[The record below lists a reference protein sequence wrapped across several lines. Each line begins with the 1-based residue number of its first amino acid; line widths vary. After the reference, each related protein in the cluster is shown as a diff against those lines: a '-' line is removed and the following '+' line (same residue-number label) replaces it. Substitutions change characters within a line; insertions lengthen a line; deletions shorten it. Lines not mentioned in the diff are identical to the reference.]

1 MFVVNGEWS
10 SFTIDHLRYT
20 KQETMIQR
28 LQSVWL
34 LLAAAAAF
42 CSLKLPFFSGDMIAE
57 NQSKARVELTAQ
69 SNLLLLILS
78 AGVGI
83 ASLIAIFLYK
93 NRKTQLRIVLLTLLV
108 SIINLV
114 LFFMQTQKFVPGA
127 GNYALTAV
135 FALFIPVLLFFAIR
149 GIRRDE
155 KLVKSL
161 DRLR

>member
-1 MFVVNGEWS
+1 
-10 SFTIDHLRYT
+10 
-20 KQETMIQR
+20 MIQR

-42 CSLKLPFFSGDMIAE
+42 CSLKFSFYSGNMITA
-57 NQSKARVELTAQ
+57 NQPKAYTSLTAQ
-69 SNLLLLILS
+69 SNLLLLILT

-93 NRKTQLRIVLLTLLV
+93 NRKLQLRIVLLTLIV
-108 SIINLV
+108 SLLNIAIY
-114 LFFMQTQKFVPGA
+114 FSETQKFVA
-127 GNYALTAV
+127 GEGKFDLTAV
-135 FALFIPVLLFFAIR
+135 FAIFIPILLLFAIR

>member
-1 MFVVNGEWS
+1 
-10 SFTIDHLRYT
+10 
-20 KQETMIQR
+20 MIQR
-28 LQSVWL
+28 LQSIWL

-42 CSLKLPFFSGDMIAE
+42 CSLQFSFYSGNIIAA
-57 NQSKARVELTAQ
+57 NQAKSFAALNAQ

-83 ASLIAIFLYK
+83 ASIISVFLYK
-93 NRKTQLRIVLLTLLV
+93 NRKTQLRIVLVTLLV

-114 LFFMQTQKFVPGA
+114 MFFTQTKKFVPGE
-127 GNYALTAV
+127 GNYNLTA
-135 FALFIPVLLFFAIR
+135 IFAIVVPVFLILAMR
-149 GIRRDE
+149 GIRKDE

>member
-1 MFVVNGEWS
+1 M
-10 SFTIDHLRYT
+10 L
-20 KQETMIQR
+20 QR

-42 CSLKLPFFSGDMIAE
+42 CSLQFSFYSGNMIAA
-57 NQSKARVELTAQ
+57 NQAKSFATLNAQ

-83 ASLIAIFLYK
+83 ASLISIFLYK
-93 NRKTQLRIVLLTLLV
+93 NRKTQLRIVLITLLV
-108 SIINLV
+108 SILNLV
-114 LFFMQTQKFVPGA
+114 LFFTQTQKFVPGE
-127 GNYALTAV
+127 GNYNLTAIFAIVVPV
-135 FALFIPVLLFFAIR
+135 FLILSIR
-149 GIRRDE
+149 GIRKDE

>member
-1 MFVVNGEWS
+1 
-10 SFTIDHLRYT
+10 
-20 KQETMIQR
+20 MIQR

-42 CSLKLPFFSGDMIAE
+42 CSLQFSFYSGHLIAA
-57 NQSKARVELTAQ
+57 NQPKPVAELTAQ

-83 ASLIAIFLYK
+83 ASLISIFLYK
-93 NRKTQLRIVLLTLLV
+93 NRKTQLRIVLITLLV

-114 LFFMQTQKFVPGA
+114 LFFTQTQKFVPGE
-127 GNYALTAV
+127 GNYNLTAIFAFVVPV
-135 FALFIPVLLFFAIR
+135 FLILTMR
-149 GIRRDE
+149 GIRKDE

>member
-1 MFVVNGEWS
+1 
-10 SFTIDHLRYT
+10 
-20 KQETMIQR
+20 MIQR
-28 LQSVWL
+28 LQSIWL

-42 CSLKLPFFSGDMIAE
+42 CSLKFSFYSGNMIAE
-57 NQSKARVELTAQ
+57 NQTKARVELTAQ
-69 SNLLLLILS
+69 SNLLLLILT

-93 NRKTQLRIVLLTLLV
+93 NRKLQLRIVLLTLLV

-114 LFFMQTQKFVPGA
+114 LFFMQTKKFVPDA

>member
-1 MFVVNGEWS
+1 
-10 SFTIDHLRYT
+10 
-20 KQETMIQR
+20 MIQR

-42 CSLKLPFFSGDMIAE
+42 CSLKFSFYSGNMIAE
-57 NQSKARVELTAQ
+57 NQQKTFVSLTAQ
-69 SNLLLLILS
+69 SNLLLLILT

-83 ASLIAIFLYK
+83 TSILAVFLYK
-93 NRKTQLRIVLLTLLV
+93 NRKLQLRLVLTALLV
-108 SIINLV
+108 SILNLV
-114 LFFMQTQKFVPGA
+114 LFFSETKKFVPNEGKFD
-127 GNYALTAV
+127 LTGI
-135 FALFIPVLLFFAIR
+135 FAIFIPVLLFFAIR

>member
-1 MFVVNGEWS
+1 M
-10 SFTIDHLRYT
+10 L
-20 KQETMIQR
+20 QR

-42 CSLKLPFFSGDMIAE
+42 CSIKLSFYSGNLIAE
-57 NQSKARVELTAQ
+57 NQPKAFVSLTAQ
-69 SNLLLLILS
+69 SNLLLLILT

-93 NRKTQLRIVLLTLLV
+93 NRKMQLRIVLLTLLV
-108 SIINLV
+108 SLLNLG
-114 LFFMQTQKFVPGA
+114 LYFAETQKYVPGE
-127 GNYALTAV
+127 GKYDLTAV
-135 FALFIPVLLFFAIR
+135 FAIFIPILLFFAIR

>member
-1 MFVVNGEWS
+1 
-10 SFTIDHLRYT
+10 
-20 KQETMIQR
+20 MIQR
-28 LQSVWL
+28 LQSIWL

-42 CSLKLPFFSGDMIAE
+42 CSLQFSFYSGNMIAA
-57 NQSKARVELTAQ
+57 NQAKSFAALNAQ

-83 ASLIAIFLYK
+83 ASLISVFLYK
-93 NRKTQLRIVLLTLLV
+93 NRKTQLRIILVTLLV

-114 LFFMQTQKFVPGA
+114 LFFTQTSKFVPGE
-127 GNYALTAV
+127 GSYSITAIFAIIVPV
-135 FALFIPVLLFFAIR
+135 FLILAIR
-149 GIRRDE
+149 GIRKDE

>member
-1 MFVVNGEWS
+1 
-10 SFTIDHLRYT
+10 
-20 KQETMIQR
+20 MIQR

-42 CSLKLPFFSGDMIAE
+42 CSLQFSFYSGNLIAA
-57 NQSKARVELTAQ
+57 NQAKSFATLNAQ

-93 NRKTQLRIVLLTLLV
+93 NRKTQLRIVLTTLLV
-108 SIINLV
+108 SIINLA
-114 LFFMQTQKFVPGA
+114 LFFMQTKKFVPGE
-127 GNYALTAV
+127 GNYNLTAIFAIMVPV
-135 FALFIPVLLFFAIR
+135 FLFFSIR

>member
-1 MFVVNGEWS
+1 
-10 SFTIDHLRYT
+10 
-20 KQETMIQR
+20 MIQR

-34 LLAAAAAF
+34 LLAAVAAF
-42 CSLKLPFFSGDMIAE
+42 CSIKLSFYSGHLIE
-57 NQSKARVELTAQ
+57 GNQPKPNVPLTAQ
-69 SNLLLLILS
+69 SNLLLLILT

-93 NRKTQLRIVLLTLLV
+93 NRKMQLRIVLITLLV
-108 SIINLV
+108 SLLNLG
-114 LFFMQTQKFVPGA
+114 LYYSETQKYVPGE
-127 GNYALTAV
+127 GTISLWAV
-135 FALFIPVLLFFAIR
+135 FAIFIPILLFFAIR